1 MAPHNLS
8 KLTDSLDI
16 PRAGSQPSPMPPRA
30 CRLPRPVRTVPLLLI
45 VAGGLLRPAEAVG
58 QPAVASD
65 LWRLAAGTL
74 VVPPALADDGS
85 AALWTPAVRLSPS
98 GAGMLL
104 AIEAIHSPSE
114 IGINGGVA
122 SLAVRAGSFGT
133 VNVVYGRMGVDGL
146 VRTETSPEAIGGDIA
161 VYNEV
166 LSVGLARAIGSG
178 FTAGIAARSLSG
190 RLDIVSASQLGLDLG
205 LRYAGASGF
214 SFGVATR
221 FFDPAL
227 RASESAAS
235 YSAAVSYRTAEGQ
248 AWGTTADLRFWYGA
262 GWAHGEGM
270 QHLLTAGLGL
280 GGVAE
285 VDVGA
290 AREETAGFEVWRSRF
305 GVSLDVG
312 RYRVYLGRDGGVN
325 GFGATY
331 RFGLTAGMT

>member
-16 PRAGSQPSPMPPRA
+16 PRAGSQPSPMPPR
-30 CRLPRPVRTVPLLLI
+30 LPHAVLAVPLLLI
-45 VAGGLLRPAEAVG
+45 VAGGLGWPVEALG

-74 VVPPALADDGS
+74 VVPPALADGGS

-98 GAGMLL
+98 GAGMLV

-122 SLAVRAGSFGT
+122 SVALRAGTLGT
-133 VNVVYGRMGVDGL
+133 VNLVYGRMGVDGL

-166 LSVGLARAIGSG
+166 LSVGLARSIGSG

-190 RLDIVSASQLGLDLG
+190 RLDIVSASQVGLDLG
-205 LRYAGASGF
+205 LRYADSSRF
-214 SFGVATR
+214 SFGIATR

-235 YSAAVSYRTAEGQ
+235 YSAAVSYRTEEGQ
-248 AWGTTADLRFWYGA
+248 AWGTTADLRFWYGV

-270 QHLLTAGLGL
+270 QHLLTAGLDL
-280 GGVAE
+280 GGVAQL
-285 VDVGA
+285 DFGA
-290 AREETAGFEVWRSRF
+290 AREETAGFEVWRSRL
-305 GVSLDVG
+305 GVSLEVG
-312 RYRVYLGRDGGVN
+312 SYRVYLGRDGGVN

-331 RFGLTAGMT
+331 RFGLTAEFM

>member
-1 MAPHNLS
+1 
-8 KLTDSLDI
+8 
-16 PRAGSQPSPMPPRA
+16 MPPRV
-30 CRLPRPVRTVPLLLI
+30 RPLILTVFLLLA
-45 VAGGLLRPAEAVG
+45 AGGPGGPEPLRA

-85 AALWTPAVRLSPS
+85 AALWTPAVALSGS
-98 GAGMLL
+98 SAGLRV
-104 AIEAIHSPSE
+104 AVEAIHSPSE

-122 SLAVRAGSFGT
+122 TLAVRAGSLAT

-146 VRTETSPEAIGGDIA
+146 VRTETSPEPIGGDIA

-166 LSVGLARAIGSG
+166 LSLGLARAIAPGL
-178 FTAGIAARSLSG
+178 TAGIAARALSG
-190 RLDIVSASQLGLDLG
+190 RLDIVNASQLGLDLG
-205 LRYAGASGF
+205 LRYAGSSHF

-221 FFDPAL
+221 FFDPLL

-235 YSAAVSYRTAEGQ
+235 YSAAVCYSTAEGQ

-270 QHLLTAGLGL
+270 EHQLSAGLAL
-280 GGVAE
+280 GGIAE
-285 VDVGA
+285 IDVGA
-290 AREETAGFEVWRSRF
+290 AREETAGIEVWRSRL
-305 GVSLDVG
+305 GVALNVG

-325 GFGATY
+325 GFGASY
-331 RFGLTAGMT
+331 RFGLAAGML

>member
-8 KLTDSLDI
+8 KQAGSLDI
-16 PRAGSQPSPMPPRA
+16 ARAGGQPSPMPPLPSRRRPTS
-30 CRLPRPVRTVPLLLI
+30 RLALLVL
-45 VAGGLLRPAEAVG
+45 VTTGSLGRPAAVRA
-58 QPAVASD
+58 QPGVASD

-85 AALWTPAVRLSPS
+85 AALWTPAVRLAAGGS
-98 GAGMLL
+98 GLRL
-104 AIEAIHSPSE
+104 AVEAIHSPSE

-122 SLAVRAGSFGT
+122 SLAVRAGALGT

-166 LSVGLARAIGSG
+166 LSVGLARLVAPNLV
-178 FTAGIAARSLSG
+178 AGVAARALTG
-190 RLDIVSASQLGLDLG
+190 RLDIVSASQLGLDIG
-205 LRYAGASGF
+205 LRYAGPSRL
-214 SFGVATR
+214 SIGVATR
-221 FFDPAL
+221 FFDPML
-227 RASESAAS
+227 RASEGAAS
-235 YSAAVSYRTAEGQ
+235 YSAAVSYRTAEGE

-270 QHLLTAGLGL
+270 QHQLSVGLAI

-285 VDVGA
+285 LDIGA
-290 AREETAGFEVWRSRF
+290 AREETAGFEVWRSRL
-305 GVSLDVG
+305 GLSLDVG

-331 RFGLTAGMT
+331 RFGLAAGIT

>member
-16 PRAGSQPSPMPPRA
+16 PRAGSQPSPMPPR
-30 CRLPRPVRTVPLLLI
+30 LPRLVLAAPLLLI
-45 VAGGLLRPAEAVG
+45 VAGGLGWPVEALG

-74 VVPPALADDGS
+74 VVPPALADGGS

-98 GAGMLL
+98 GAGMLV

-122 SLAVRAGSFGT
+122 SVALRAGTLGT
-133 VNVVYGRMGVDGL
+133 VNLVYGRMGVDGL

-166 LSVGLARAIGSG
+166 LSVGLARSIGSG

-190 RLDIVSASQLGLDLG
+190 RLDIVSASQVGLDLG
-205 LRYAGASGF
+205 LRYADSSRF
-214 SFGVATR
+214 SFGIATR

-235 YSAAVSYRTAEGQ
+235 YSAAVSYRTEEGQ
-248 AWGTTADLRFWYGA
+248 AWGTTADLRFWYGV

-270 QHLLTAGLGL
+270 QHLLTAGLDL
-280 GGVAE
+280 GGVAQL
-285 VDVGA
+285 DFGA
-290 AREETAGFEVWRSRF
+290 AREETAGFEVWRSRL
-305 GVSLDVG
+305 GVSLEVG
-312 RYRVYLGRDGGVN
+312 SYRVYLGRDGGVN

-331 RFGLTAGMT
+331 RFGLTAEFM

>member
-1 MAPHNLS
+1 
-8 KLTDSLDI
+8 
-16 PRAGSQPSPMPPRA
+16 MPP
-30 CRLPRPVRTVPLLLI
+30 LHPRRQPRCALTVLLL
-45 VAGGLLRPAEAVG
+45 VTALVLGRPGGALA
-58 QPAVASD
+58 QPGVASD

-74 VVPPALADDGS
+74 VVPAALADDGS
-85 AALWTPAVRLSPS
+85 AALWTPAVRLSAE
-98 GAGMLL
+98 GAGLR
-104 AIEAIHSPSE
+104 AAVEAIHSPSE

-122 SLAVRAGSFGT
+122 TLAFRAGALGT

-166 LSVGLARAIGSG
+166 LSVGLARLVAPGLV
-178 FTAGIAARSLSG
+178 AGIAARSLSG
-190 RLDIVSASQLGLDLG
+190 RLDIISASQLGLDLG
-205 LRYAGASGF
+205 LRYSGPSRF
-214 SFGVATR
+214 SFGLATR
-221 FFDPAL
+221 FFDPL
-227 RASESAAS
+227 LHASEGAAS

-270 QHLLTAGLGL
+270 QHQLTVGLAI

-285 VDVGA
+285 LDIGA
-290 AREETAGFEVWRSRF
+290 AREETAGIQVWRSRL
-305 GVSLDVG
+305 GVSMDVG

-331 RFGLTAGMT
+331 RFGLTATVR

>member
-1 MAPHNLS
+1 
-8 KLTDSLDI
+8 
-16 PRAGSQPSPMPPRA
+16 
-30 CRLPRPVRTVPLLLI
+30 LL
-45 VAGGLLRPAEAVG
+45 VAGGLGRPREALG
-58 QPAVASD
+58 QLAIASD

-74 VVPPALADDGS
+74 VVPPALAEDGS
-85 AALWTPAVRLSPS
+85 AALWTPAVRVSPS
-98 GAGMLL
+98 GASLRV
-104 AIEAIHSPSE
+104 AIEAIHAPSE
-114 IGINGGVA
+114 IGVNGGVA
-122 SLAVRAGSFGT
+122 SLAVRAGAFGT

-178 FTAGIAARSLSG
+178 FTAGIAARALSG
-190 RLDIVSASQLGLDLG
+190 RLDILSASQVGLDLG
-205 LRYAGASGF
+205 LRYASSSHF

-227 RASESAAS
+227 RASEAAAS
-235 YSAAVSYRTAEGQ
+235 YSAAVSYRTAESQ
-248 AWGTTADLRFWYGA
+248 VWGTTADLRLWYGA

-270 QHLLTAGLGL
+270 QHLLSAGLAL

-290 AREETAGFEVWRSRF
+290 AREETAGFQVWRSRF

-331 RFGLTAGMT
+331 RFGLAAGMM